1 MNKNY
6 QNQEQMPASD
16 YGAEQQHVQTV
27 ADGTVHSEGET
38 TNPYARLEEWLQNF
52 FGESFKLDTPESQEM
67 LKNFFRSNVEQ
78 NERLASI
85 LELDPRLAQL
95 LSDVVQGK
103 RSAHAAMARYYG
115 KSFFDHEEGSPEYEE
130 MLRMDEE
137 RRNEAYEMANNRRE
151 YEANLERSRPVIER
165 FCSERGYEPAE
176 FMDRVWEQ
184 LVFPILSGTYTPE
197 VCQALEHAI
206 NYEQDVEDAFAAGN
220 IKGRNTSIRR
230 MQEEFGDGLPKGIS
244 SVAPVQEQRR
254 PKGNTLIDAALK
266 A

>member
-6 QNQEQMPASD
+6 QNQEQMPVAD
-16 YGAEQQHVQTV
+16 YNAEQQMQPVVEESMQNEGVQN
-27 ADGTVHSEGET
+27 
-38 TNPYARLEEWLQNF
+38 NPYSRLEEWLQDF
-52 FGESFKLDTPESQEM
+52 FGKSFKLDTPESQER

-78 NERLASI
+78 NERLASV

-130 MLRMDEE
+130 MLRMDDE
-137 RRNEAYEMANNRRE
+137 RRNEAYEMAKNRRE
-151 YEANLERSRPVIER
+151 YEANLENSRPVIEK
-165 FCSERGYEPAE
+165 FCHEHGYEPAD

-220 IKGRNTSIRR
+220 IKGRNTNIRR
-230 MQEEFGDGLPKGIS
+230 MQEEFGDGLPKGMS
-244 SVAPVQEQRR
+244 SVAPAQEQRR
-254 PKGNTLIDAALK
+254 PRGNSLLDAALK

>member
-6 QNQEQMPASD
+6 QNQKQMPVSD
-16 YGAEQQHVQTV
+16 YNAEQQMQPV
-27 ADGTVHSEGET
+27 ADNDVPAEGVAG
-38 TNPYARLEEWLQNF
+38 NPYSRLEEWLQDF
-52 FGESFKLDTPESQEM
+52 FGESFKLDSPESQEK
-67 LKNFFRSNVEQ
+67 LKSFFRSNVEQ
-78 NERLASI
+78 NERLASV

-115 KSFFDHEEGSPEYEE
+115 KSFLDHEEGSPEYEE

-151 YEANLERSRPVIER
+151 YEANLERSRPVIEN
-165 FCSERGYEPAE
+165 FCRENGYEPAE

-184 LVFPILSGTYTPE
+184 LVFPILSGTYTQE

-220 IKGRNTSIRR
+220 IKGRNTNIRR
-230 MQEEFGDGLPKGIS
+230 MQEEFGDGLPKGMS
-244 SVAPVQEQRR
+244 SVAPAQEERR
-254 PKGNTLIDAALK
+254 PKGNSLIDAALK

>member
-6 QNQEQMPASD
+6 QNQEQMPVSD
-16 YGAEQQHVQTV
+16 YNAEAQMQPMAEETV
-27 ADGTVHSEGET
+27 LNEGGV
-38 TNPYARLEEWLQNF
+38 TNPYSRLEEWLQEF
-52 FGESFKLDTPESQEM
+52 FGDSFKLDAPESQEK
-67 LKNFFRSNVEQ
+67 LKEFFRSNVEQ
-78 NERLASI
+78 NERLASV

-115 KSFFDHEEGSPEYEE
+115 KSFFDYEEGSPEYEE
-130 MLRMDEE
+130 MLRMDDE

-151 YEANLERSRPVIER
+151 YEANLERSRPVIEN
-165 FCSERGYEPAE
+165 FCREHGFEPAE

-184 LVFPILSGTYTPE
+184 LVFPILSGTYTQD

-206 NYEQDVEDAFAAGN
+206 SYEQDVEDAFAAGN

-230 MQEEFGDGLPKGIS
+230 MQEEFGDGLPKGMS
-244 SVAPVQEQRR
+244 SVAPSHGQRR
-254 PKGNTLIDAALK
+254 PKGNTLIDSALK

>member
-6 QNQEQMPASD
+6 QNQEQMPVSG
-16 YGAEQQHVQTV
+16 YNAEQQMQPVT
-27 ADGTVHSEGET
+27 DETMRNEGTQS
-38 TNPYARLEEWLQNF
+38 NPYARLEEWLQDF
-52 FGESFKLDTPESQEM
+52 FGKSFKLDTPESQEK
-67 LKNFFRSNVEQ
+67 LKDFFRSNIEQ
-78 NERLASI
+78 NERLAKV

-115 KSFFDHEEGSPEYEE
+115 KSFFEHEEGSPEYEE

-151 YEANLERSRPVIER
+151 YEANLERSRPVIES
-165 FCSERGYEPAE
+165 FCSKHGYEPAE
-176 FMDRVWEQ
+176 FMDKVWEQ
-184 LVFPILSGTYTPE
+184 LVFPILSGTYTAD

-220 IKGRNTSIRR
+220 IKGRNTNIRR
-230 MQEEFGDGLPKGIS
+230 MQEEFGDGLPKGMS
-244 SVAPVQEQRR
+244 SVAPAQEQRR
-254 PKGNTLIDAALK
+254 PKVNSLIDAALK